1 MGLFALFRS
10 SFVVRRNHSGILI
23 GTQTLEAGAL
33 RRSRRSEP
41 SGQRVGE
48 PPLGQVSHP
57 GHVSVGPNQYGA
69 GGSDYPER
77 GKLPRTN
84 IRGVDQLNAIRPFVE
99 SLQVESLLAVPLVD
113 GEDHQ
118 GILILQQC
126 GAPRAWRPTDSL
138 VLKTIADQMV
148 LAVNNSKLRNLMKT
162 LAVTDEKSGLLKRAS
177 YIDVLLSE
185 SRRALEQ
192 NSTASVMLLHF
203 GKASVLVKEIGEPA
217 VENMMQQIGQNICS
231 QLRQNDVAVRY
242 ELTTIALILPDTTDK
257 NSFFVVEKMRK
268 ALAGVKISGS
278 GRALTIAVGIAEAV
292 LLQQYDPIDIVTEA
306 INRVESAL
314 ESAQAEGPNAAK
326 SLAPQFQ
333 TSAVA

>member
-1 MGLFALFRS
+1 LEYCSPGIKQSDVQHIVKLLAAVQAMAMQ
-10 SFVVRRNHSGILI
+10 SGIVTI
-23 GTQTLEAGAL
+23 DNAPASAGLASVQESIQAL
-33 RRSRRSEP
+33 
-41 SGQRVGE
+41 GIK
-48 PPLGQVSHP
+48 
-57 GHVSVGPNQYGA
+57 SV
-69 GGSDYPER
+69 
-77 GKLPRTN
+77 
-84 IRGVDQLNAIRPFVE
+84 
-99 SLQVESLLAVPLVD
+99 LAVPLLDTSSDEHV
-113 GEDHQ
+113 
-118 GILILQQC
+118 GILMLEQC
-126 GAPRAWRPTDSL
+126 DQHRQWRQTDAV

-148 LAVNNSKLRNLMKT
+148 LAVNNAKLRSLMKN
-162 LAVTDEKSGLLKRAS
+162 LAVTDEKSGLLKRSS

-185 SRRALEQ
+185 TKRAITQ
-192 NSTASVMLLHF
+192 NSTASVLLLHF
-203 GKASVLVKEIGEPA
+203 GKASALVKEIGEPA

-333 TSAVA
+333 TAAVA